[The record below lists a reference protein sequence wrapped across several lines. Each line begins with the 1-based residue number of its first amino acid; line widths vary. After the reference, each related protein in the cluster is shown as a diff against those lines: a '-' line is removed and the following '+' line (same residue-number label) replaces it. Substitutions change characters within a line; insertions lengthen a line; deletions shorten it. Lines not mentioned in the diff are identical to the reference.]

1 MTHARRHTNF
11 HLPDFCTGNATL
23 VVVLIVELVAL
34 VISAARAPFNNS
46 FWIDLATTS
55 LFLLWQGLVAA
66 VVLCK
71 SRPWLN
77 TLTTARA
84 YVITLMLVVMTA
96 LLISESI
103 FRLGDYLS
111 AGLMPEVFPTQHLA
125 FLLGTGVIAFIVA
138 GLALRYFHVS
148 AEWRRSIE
156 LESQAR
162 IRALQA
168 RIRPHFL
175 FNSMNTIAELTRSDP
190 AKAEAAVED
199 LADLFRA
206 SLSEAR
212 NWVTLQEELD
222 IARIY
227 QRIEQLRLGERL
239 HVEWQV
245 NDLPMQTPMP
255 SLLIQP
261 LLENAVYHGIE
272 PLPQGGTIVISGKKI
287 TTLLELTVSN
297 PVPTQ
302 AGERR
307 NGNGIALDNIR
318 QRLDLAWPGQAQVLQ
333 SQAGGLYQ
341 ITLRFPCP
349 APPVFKET

>member
-1 MTHARRHTNF
+1 MKQAPARNEF
-11 HLPDFCTGNATL
+11 HLPDFCAGNTTL

-34 VISAARAPFNNS
+34 VITAARAPFNNS

-55 LFLLWQGLVAA
+55 LFLLWQGLIAA

-71 SRPWLN
+71 LRPRLM
-77 TLTTARA
+77 TLPAARA
-84 YVITLMLVVMTA
+84 YGITLLSVVVTA
-96 LLISESI
+96 LLISEII

-111 AGLMPEVFPTQHLA
+111 AGLMGDIFPTQHQP
-125 FLLGTGVIAFIVA
+125 FLLGTGIIAFIVT

-148 AEWRRSIE
+148 TEWRRSIE

-212 NWVTLQEELD
+212 NWVTLEEELD

-227 QRIEQLRLGERL
+227 QRIEQLRLGQRL
-239 HVEWQV
+239 QVEWQV
-245 NDLPMQTPMP
+245 TDLPMQTPMP
-255 SLLIQP
+255 SLMIQP

-272 PLPQGGTIVISGKKI
+272 PLPQGGTIVIAGRKFAEQ
-287 TTLLELTVSN
+287 LELSVSN

-302 AGERR
+302 ASERR
-307 NGNGIALDNIR
+307 SGNGIALDNIR
-318 QRLDLAWPGQAQVLQ
+318 QRLELAWPGRAQVLQ
-333 SQAGGLYQ
+333 SQTEGLYQ

-349 APPVFKET
+349 APPVFKEP